1 MLQCYLSD
9 VIRQFAD
16 KGAEH
21 EFQKE
26 KDTENYIVDHH
37 PYSGAGDDCS
47 YIAVVFISGIERNF
61 KMNRMKTVLMTAAML
76 VCVFACTAV
85 AGKTVYAAPNDTI
98 QTGISADGMDLSG
111 MTQEQAQG
119 VVQSYVNELG
129 QAQVQLQAQDG
140 QSVSISLSELG
151 ISWKNPELVSEAV
164 SLGKKGNIVARYK
177 AEKDLQNKGKNYPVV
192 LDFDKEAI
200 RQAVTERCSKFN
212 VEAIDAHLTR
222 VDGSFQIE
230 DGQTGYVVD
239 ENASVAAI
247 YDYLTGS
254 WVKGE
259 NGNVALVMAVD
270 EPKGK
275 TEELAKVKDVLGT
288 FTTSYSTSGA
298 SRSKNVANGCR
309 LINGTTLYP
318 GDTFSTYNT
327 VKPFSTENGY
337 EMAGSYL
344 NGKVVDSIG
353 GGICQVST
361 TLYNAVLRAEL
372 NVTERSPHSMTVHYV
387 DLSEDAAIAGTYKD
401 FKFVNSTEYPIYIEG
416 YTTSDKKITFNIYG
430 KETRDK
436 NRTISFESQ
445 MVSETPATTILQE
458 DAGQGIGY
466 KAVSSKGSSGY
477 VAELYKI
484 VKVNGVETDRIKVNK
499 STYKGTNRV
508 VTYGTAGDPTLSENL
523 RAAIA
528 AQDEALADANIAAAV
543 PAQ

>member
-1 MLQCYLSD
+1 MKKWKGSILLAICLLAMASSMTVCAAGETILKGVSIDKLD
-9 VIRQFAD
+9 V
-16 KGAEH
+16 
-21 EFQKE
+21 
-26 KDTENYIVDHH
+26 
-37 PYSGAGDDCS
+37 
-47 YIAVVFISGIERNF
+47 
-61 KMNRMKTVLMTAAML
+61 
-76 VCVFACTAV
+76 
-85 AGKTVYAAPNDTI
+85 
-98 QTGISADGMDLSG
+98 SG
-111 MTQEQAQG
+111 MTREEALAALE
-119 VVQSYVNELG
+119 SYEKNLG
-129 QAQVQLQAQDG
+129 G
-140 QSVSISLSELG
+140 QSIKLG
-151 ISWKNPELVSEAV
+151 IGDNVIEAKLSDLGVTFDNEDLVDEAIGV
-164 SLGKKGNIVARYK
+164 GHAGNIVKRYK
-177 AEKDLQNKGKNYPVV
+177 DQKDLQHSGKTFPLSWQTNEDTVRTYVENNCTKYDKKAQNASLTRENGAFNFVAGTEGLELNVDSAVRTISDYLENSWTSDNTEV
-192 LDFDKEAI
+192 LNLET
-200 RQAVTERCSKFN
+200 QVTEP
-212 VEAIDAHLTR
+212 E
-222 VDGSFQIE
+222 GS
-230 DGQTGYVVD
+230 
-239 ENASVAAI
+239 A
-247 YDYLTGS
+247 
-254 WVKGE
+254 
-259 NGNVALVMAVD
+259 
-270 EPKGK
+270 
-275 TEELAKVKDVLGT
+275 EELANIKDLLGS
-288 FTTSYSTSGA
+288 FTTSFSTSG
-298 SRSKNVANGCR
+298 SNRCKNVSSGASH
-309 LINGTTLYP
+309 INGTVLYP
-318 GDTFSTYNT
+318 GEEFSAYET
-327 VKPFSTENGY
+327 VSPFTEANGY
-337 EMAGSYL
+337 AMAGSYL
-344 NGKVVDSIG
+344 NGEVVDSMG

-372 NVTERSPHSMTVHYV
+372 NVTERFPHSMTVHYV

>member
-1 MLQCYLSD
+1 MKKWKGSLLLAICLLAMASSMTVCAAGETILKGVSIDKLD
-9 VIRQFAD
+9 V
-16 KGAEH
+16 
-21 EFQKE
+21 
-26 KDTENYIVDHH
+26 
-37 PYSGAGDDCS
+37 
-47 YIAVVFISGIERNF
+47 
-61 KMNRMKTVLMTAAML
+61 
-76 VCVFACTAV
+76 
-85 AGKTVYAAPNDTI
+85 
-98 QTGISADGMDLSG
+98 SG
-111 MTQEQAQG
+111 MTREEALAALE
-119 VVQSYVNELG
+119 SYEKNLG
-129 QAQVQLQAQDG
+129 G
-140 QSVSISLSELG
+140 QSIKLG
-151 ISWKNPELVSEAV
+151 IGDNVIEAKLSDLGVTFDNEDLVDEAIGV
-164 SLGKKGNIVARYK
+164 GHAGNIVKRYK
-177 AEKDLQNKGKNYPVV
+177 DQKDLQHSGKTFPLSWQTNEDTVRTYVENNCTKYDKKAQNASLTRENGAFNFVAGTEGLELNVDSAVRTISDYLENSWTSDNTAV
-192 LDFDKEAI
+192 LNLET
-200 RQAVTERCSKFN
+200 QVTEP
-212 VEAIDAHLTR
+212 E
-222 VDGSFQIE
+222 GS
-230 DGQTGYVVD
+230 
-239 ENASVAAI
+239 A
-247 YDYLTGS
+247 
-254 WVKGE
+254 
-259 NGNVALVMAVD
+259 
-270 EPKGK
+270 
-275 TEELAKVKDVLGT
+275 EELANIKDLLGS
-288 FTTSYSTSGA
+288 FTTSFSTSG
-298 SRSKNVANGCR
+298 SNRCKNVSSGASH
-309 LINGTTLYP
+309 INGTVLYP
-318 GDTFSTYNT
+318 GEEFSAYET
-327 VKPFSTENGY
+327 VSPFTEANGY
-337 EMAGSYL
+337 AMAGSYL
-344 NGKVVDSIG
+344 NGEVVDSMG

>member
-1 MLQCYLSD
+1 MKKWKGSLLLAICLLAMTSSMTVCAAGETILKGVSIDKLD
-9 VIRQFAD
+9 V
-16 KGAEH
+16 
-21 EFQKE
+21 
-26 KDTENYIVDHH
+26 
-37 PYSGAGDDCS
+37 
-47 YIAVVFISGIERNF
+47 
-61 KMNRMKTVLMTAAML
+61 
-76 VCVFACTAV
+76 
-85 AGKTVYAAPNDTI
+85 
-98 QTGISADGMDLSG
+98 SG
-111 MTQEQAQG
+111 MTREEALAALE
-119 VVQSYVNELG
+119 SYEKNLG
-129 QAQVQLQAQDG
+129 G
-140 QSVSISLSELG
+140 QSIKLG
-151 ISWKNPELVSEAV
+151 IGDNVIEAKLSDLGVTFDNEDLVDEAIGV
-164 SLGKKGNIVARYK
+164 GHAGNIVKRYK
-177 AEKDLQNKGKNYPVV
+177 DQKDLQHSGKTFPLSWQTNEDTVRTYVENNCTKYDKKAQNASLTRENGAFNFVAGTEGLELNVDSAVRTISDYLENSWTSDNTAV
-192 LDFDKEAI
+192 LNLET
-200 RQAVTERCSKFN
+200 QVTEP
-212 VEAIDAHLTR
+212 E
-222 VDGSFQIE
+222 GS
-230 DGQTGYVVD
+230 
-239 ENASVAAI
+239 A
-247 YDYLTGS
+247 
-254 WVKGE
+254 
-259 NGNVALVMAVD
+259 
-270 EPKGK
+270 
-275 TEELAKVKDVLGT
+275 EELANIKDLLGS
-288 FTTSYSTSGA
+288 FTTSFSTSG
-298 SRSKNVANGCR
+298 SNRCKNVSSGASH
-309 LINGTTLYP
+309 INGTVLYP
-318 GDTFSTYNT
+318 GEEFSAYET
-327 VKPFSTENGY
+327 VSPFTEANGY
-337 EMAGSYL
+337 AMAGSYL
-344 NGKVVDSIG
+344 NGEVVDSMG

-528 AQDEALADANIAAAV
+528 AQDEALADANIAAAL

>member
-1 MLQCYLSD
+1 MKKWKGSLLLAICLLAMASSMTVCAAGETILKGVSIDKLD
-9 VIRQFAD
+9 V
-16 KGAEH
+16 
-21 EFQKE
+21 
-26 KDTENYIVDHH
+26 
-37 PYSGAGDDCS
+37 
-47 YIAVVFISGIERNF
+47 
-61 KMNRMKTVLMTAAML
+61 
-76 VCVFACTAV
+76 
-85 AGKTVYAAPNDTI
+85 
-98 QTGISADGMDLSG
+98 SG
-111 MTQEQAQG
+111 MTREEALAALE
-119 VVQSYVNELG
+119 SYEKNLG
-129 QAQVQLQAQDG
+129 G
-140 QSVSISLSELG
+140 QSIKLG
-151 ISWKNPELVSEAV
+151 IGDNVIEAKLSDLGVTFDNEDLVDEAIGV
-164 SLGKKGNIVARYK
+164 GHVGNIVKRYK
-177 AEKDLQNKGKNYPVV
+177 DQKDLQHSGKTFPLSWQTNEDTVRTYVENNCTKYDKKAQNASLTRENGAFNFVAGTEGLELNVDSAVRTISDYLENSWTSDNTEV
-192 LDFDKEAI
+192 LNLET
-200 RQAVTERCSKFN
+200 QVTEP
-212 VEAIDAHLTR
+212 E
-222 VDGSFQIE
+222 GS
-230 DGQTGYVVD
+230 
-239 ENASVAAI
+239 A
-247 YDYLTGS
+247 
-254 WVKGE
+254 
-259 NGNVALVMAVD
+259 
-270 EPKGK
+270 
-275 TEELAKVKDVLGT
+275 EELANIKDLLGS
-288 FTTSYSTSGA
+288 FTTSFSTSG
-298 SRSKNVANGCR
+298 SNRCKNVSSGASH
-309 LINGTTLYP
+309 INGTVLYP
-318 GDTFSTYNT
+318 GEEFSAYET
-327 VKPFSTENGY
+327 VSPFTEANGY
-337 EMAGSYL
+337 AMAGSYL
-344 NGKVVDSIG
+344 NGEVVDSMG

-445 MVSETPATTILQE
+445 IVSETPATTILQE

>member
-1 MLQCYLSD
+1 MKKWKGSLLLAICLLAMTSSMTVCAAGETILKGVSIDKLD
-9 VIRQFAD
+9 V
-16 KGAEH
+16 
-21 EFQKE
+21 
-26 KDTENYIVDHH
+26 
-37 PYSGAGDDCS
+37 
-47 YIAVVFISGIERNF
+47 
-61 KMNRMKTVLMTAAML
+61 
-76 VCVFACTAV
+76 
-85 AGKTVYAAPNDTI
+85 
-98 QTGISADGMDLSG
+98 SG
-111 MTQEQAQG
+111 MTREEALAALE
-119 VVQSYVNELG
+119 SYEKNLG
-129 QAQVQLQAQDG
+129 G
-140 QSVSISLSELG
+140 QSIKLG
-151 ISWKNPELVSEAV
+151 IGDNVIEAKLSDLGVTFDNEDLVDEAIGV
-164 SLGKKGNIVARYK
+164 GRAGNIVKRYK
-177 AEKDLQNKGKNYPVV
+177 DQKDLQHSGKTFPLSWQTNEDTVRTYVEDNCTKYDKKAQNASLTRENGAFNFVAGTEGLELNVDSAVRTISDYLENSWTSDNTEV
-192 LDFDKEAI
+192 LNLET
-200 RQAVTERCSKFN
+200 QVTEP
-212 VEAIDAHLTR
+212 E
-222 VDGSFQIE
+222 GS
-230 DGQTGYVVD
+230 
-239 ENASVAAI
+239 A
-247 YDYLTGS
+247 
-254 WVKGE
+254 
-259 NGNVALVMAVD
+259 
-270 EPKGK
+270 
-275 TEELAKVKDVLGT
+275 EELANIKDLLGS
-288 FTTSYSTSGA
+288 FTTSFSTSG
-298 SRSKNVANGCR
+298 SNRCKNVSSGASH
-309 LINGTTLYP
+309 INGTVLYP
-318 GDTFSTYNT
+318 GEEFSAYET
-327 VKPFSTENGY
+327 VSPFTEANGY
-337 EMAGSYL
+337 AMAGSYL
-344 NGKVVDSIG
+344 NGEVVDSMG

-445 MVSETPATTILQE
+445 IVSETPATTILQE

>member
-1 MLQCYLSD
+1 MKKWKGSLLLAICLLAMASSMTVCAAGETILKGVSIDKLD
-9 VIRQFAD
+9 V
-16 KGAEH
+16 
-21 EFQKE
+21 
-26 KDTENYIVDHH
+26 
-37 PYSGAGDDCS
+37 
-47 YIAVVFISGIERNF
+47 
-61 KMNRMKTVLMTAAML
+61 
-76 VCVFACTAV
+76 
-85 AGKTVYAAPNDTI
+85 
-98 QTGISADGMDLSG
+98 SG
-111 MTQEQAQG
+111 MTREEALAALE
-119 VVQSYVNELG
+119 SYEKNLG
-129 QAQVQLQAQDG
+129 G
-140 QSVSISLSELG
+140 QSIKLG
-151 ISWKNPELVSEAV
+151 IGDNVIEAKLSDLGVTFDNEDLVDEAIGV
-164 SLGKKGNIVARYK
+164 GHAGNIVKRYK
-177 AEKDLQNKGKNYPVV
+177 DQKDLQHSGKTFPLSWQTNEDTVRTYVENNCTKYDKKAQNASLTRENGAFNFVAGTEGLELNVDSAVRTISDYLENSWTSDNTDV
-192 LDFDKEAI
+192 LNLET
-200 RQAVTERCSKFN
+200 QVTEP
-212 VEAIDAHLTR
+212 E
-222 VDGSFQIE
+222 GS
-230 DGQTGYVVD
+230 
-239 ENASVAAI
+239 A
-247 YDYLTGS
+247 
-254 WVKGE
+254 
-259 NGNVALVMAVD
+259 
-270 EPKGK
+270 
-275 TEELAKVKDVLGT
+275 EELANIKDLLGS
-288 FTTSYSTSGA
+288 FTTSFSTSG
-298 SRSKNVANGCR
+298 SNRCKNVSSGASH
-309 LINGTTLYP
+309 INGTVLYP
-318 GDTFSTYNT
+318 GEEFSAYET
-327 VKPFSTENGY
+327 VSPFTEANGY
-337 EMAGSYL
+337 AMAGSYL
-344 NGKVVDSIG
+344 NGEVVDSMG

>member
-1 MLQCYLSD
+1 MKKWKGSLLLAICLLAMTSSMTVCAAGETILKGVSIDKLD
-9 VIRQFAD
+9 V
-16 KGAEH
+16 
-21 EFQKE
+21 
-26 KDTENYIVDHH
+26 
-37 PYSGAGDDCS
+37 
-47 YIAVVFISGIERNF
+47 
-61 KMNRMKTVLMTAAML
+61 
-76 VCVFACTAV
+76 
-85 AGKTVYAAPNDTI
+85 
-98 QTGISADGMDLSG
+98 SG
-111 MTQEQAQG
+111 MTREEALAALE
-119 VVQSYVNELG
+119 SYEKNLG
-129 QAQVQLQAQDG
+129 G
-140 QSVSISLSELG
+140 QSIKLG
-151 ISWKNPELVSEAV
+151 IGDNVIEAKLSDLGVTFDNEDLVDEAIGV
-164 SLGKKGNIVARYK
+164 GHAGNIVKRYK
-177 AEKDLQNKGKNYPVV
+177 DQKDLQHSGMTFPLSWQTNEDTVRTYVEDNCTKYDKKAQNASLTRENGAFNFVAGTEGLELNVDSAVRTISDYLENSWTSDNTEV
-192 LDFDKEAI
+192 LNLET
-200 RQAVTERCSKFN
+200 QVTEP
-212 VEAIDAHLTR
+212 E
-222 VDGSFQIE
+222 GS
-230 DGQTGYVVD
+230 
-239 ENASVAAI
+239 A
-247 YDYLTGS
+247 
-254 WVKGE
+254 
-259 NGNVALVMAVD
+259 
-270 EPKGK
+270 
-275 TEELAKVKDVLGT
+275 EELANIKDLLGS
-288 FTTSYSTSGA
+288 FTTSFSTSG
-298 SRSKNVANGCR
+298 SNRCKNVSSGASH
-309 LINGTTLYP
+309 INGTVLYP
-318 GDTFSTYNT
+318 GEEFSAYET
-327 VKPFSTENGY
+327 VSPFTEANGY
-337 EMAGSYL
+337 AMAGSYL
-344 NGKVVDSIG
+344 NGEVVDSMG

>member
-1 MLQCYLSD
+1 MKKWKGSLLLAICLLAMTSSMTVCAAGETILKGVSIDKLD
-9 VIRQFAD
+9 V
-16 KGAEH
+16 
-21 EFQKE
+21 
-26 KDTENYIVDHH
+26 
-37 PYSGAGDDCS
+37 
-47 YIAVVFISGIERNF
+47 
-61 KMNRMKTVLMTAAML
+61 
-76 VCVFACTAV
+76 
-85 AGKTVYAAPNDTI
+85 
-98 QTGISADGMDLSG
+98 SG
-111 MTQEQAQG
+111 MTREEALAALE
-119 VVQSYVNELG
+119 SYEKNLG
-129 QAQVQLQAQDG
+129 G
-140 QSVSISLSELG
+140 QSIKLG
-151 ISWKNPELVSEAV
+151 IGDNVIEAKLSDLGVTFDNEDLVDEAIGV
-164 SLGKKGNIVARYK
+164 GHAGNIVKRYK
-177 AEKDLQNKGKNYPVV
+177 DQKDLQHSGKTFPLSWQTNEDTVRTYVEDNCTKYDKKAQNASLTRENGAFNFVAGTEGLELNVDSAVRTISDYLENSWTSDNTAV
-192 LDFDKEAI
+192 LNLET
-200 RQAVTERCSKFN
+200 QVTEP
-212 VEAIDAHLTR
+212 E
-222 VDGSFQIE
+222 GS
-230 DGQTGYVVD
+230 
-239 ENASVAAI
+239 A
-247 YDYLTGS
+247 
-254 WVKGE
+254 
-259 NGNVALVMAVD
+259 
-270 EPKGK
+270 
-275 TEELAKVKDVLGT
+275 EELANIKDLLGS
-288 FTTSYSTSGA
+288 FTTSFSTSG
-298 SRSKNVANGCR
+298 SNRCKNVSSGASH
-309 LINGTTLYP
+309 INGTVLYP
-318 GDTFSTYNT
+318 GEEFSAYET
-327 VKPFSTENGY
+327 VSPFTEANGY
-337 EMAGSYL
+337 AMAGSYL
-344 NGKVVDSIG
+344 NGEVVDSMG

>member
-1 MLQCYLSD
+1 MKKWKGSLLLAICLLAMTSSMTVCAAGETILKGVSIDKLD
-9 VIRQFAD
+9 V
-16 KGAEH
+16 
-21 EFQKE
+21 
-26 KDTENYIVDHH
+26 
-37 PYSGAGDDCS
+37 
-47 YIAVVFISGIERNF
+47 
-61 KMNRMKTVLMTAAML
+61 
-76 VCVFACTAV
+76 
-85 AGKTVYAAPNDTI
+85 
-98 QTGISADGMDLSG
+98 SG
-111 MTQEQAQG
+111 MTREEALAALE
-119 VVQSYVNELG
+119 SYEKNLG
-129 QAQVQLQAQDG
+129 G
-140 QSVSISLSELG
+140 QSIKLG
-151 ISWKNPELVSEAV
+151 IGDNVIEAKLSDLGVTFDNEDLVDEAIGV
-164 SLGKKGNIVARYK
+164 GHAGNIVKRYK
-177 AEKDLQNKGKNYPVV
+177 DQKDLQYSGKTFPLSWQTNEDTVRTYVENNCTKYDKKAQNASLTRENGAFNFVAGTEGLELNVDSAVRTISDYLENSWTSDNTEV
-192 LDFDKEAI
+192 LNLET
-200 RQAVTERCSKFN
+200 QVTEP
-212 VEAIDAHLTR
+212 E
-222 VDGSFQIE
+222 GS
-230 DGQTGYVVD
+230 
-239 ENASVAAI
+239 A
-247 YDYLTGS
+247 
-254 WVKGE
+254 
-259 NGNVALVMAVD
+259 
-270 EPKGK
+270 
-275 TEELAKVKDVLGT
+275 EELANIKDLLGS
-288 FTTSYSTSGA
+288 FTTSFSTSG
-298 SRSKNVANGCR
+298 SNRCKNVSSGASH
-309 LINGTTLYP
+309 INGTVLYP
-318 GDTFSTYNT
+318 GEEFSAYET
-327 VKPFSTENGY
+327 VSPFTEANGY
-337 EMAGSYL
+337 AMAGSYL
-344 NGKVVDSIG
+344 NGEVVDSMG

>member
-1 MLQCYLSD
+1 MKKWKGSLLLAICLLAMTSSMTVCAAGETILKGVSIDKLD
-9 VIRQFAD
+9 V
-16 KGAEH
+16 
-21 EFQKE
+21 
-26 KDTENYIVDHH
+26 
-37 PYSGAGDDCS
+37 
-47 YIAVVFISGIERNF
+47 
-61 KMNRMKTVLMTAAML
+61 
-76 VCVFACTAV
+76 
-85 AGKTVYAAPNDTI
+85 
-98 QTGISADGMDLSG
+98 SG
-111 MTQEQAQG
+111 MTREEALAALE
-119 VVQSYVNELG
+119 SYEKNLG
-129 QAQVQLQAQDG
+129 G
-140 QSVSISLSELG
+140 QSIKLG
-151 ISWKNPELVSEAV
+151 IGDNVIEAKLSDLGVTFDNEDLVDEAIGV
-164 SLGKKGNIVARYK
+164 GHAGNIVKRYK
-177 AEKDLQNKGKNYPVV
+177 DQKDLQHSGKTFPLSWQTNEDTVRTYVENNCTKYDKKAQNASLTRENGAFNFVAGTEGLELNVDSAVRTISDYLENSWTSDNTEV
-192 LDFDKEAI
+192 LNLET
-200 RQAVTERCSKFN
+200 QVTEP
-212 VEAIDAHLTR
+212 E
-222 VDGSFQIE
+222 GS
-230 DGQTGYVVD
+230 
-239 ENASVAAI
+239 A
-247 YDYLTGS
+247 
-254 WVKGE
+254 
-259 NGNVALVMAVD
+259 
-270 EPKGK
+270 
-275 TEELAKVKDVLGT
+275 EELENIKDLLGS
-288 FTTSYSTSGA
+288 FTTSFSTSG
-298 SRSKNVANGCR
+298 SNRCKNVSSGASH
-309 LINGTTLYP
+309 INGTVLYP
-318 GDTFSTYNT
+318 GEEFSTYET
-327 VKPFSTENGY
+327 VSPFTEANGY
-337 EMAGSYL
+337 AMAGSYL
-344 NGKVVDSIG
+344 NGEVVDSMG

-445 MVSETPATTILQE
+445 IVSETPATTILQE

>member
-1 MLQCYLSD
+1 MKKWKGSILLAICLLAMTSSMTVCAAGETILKGVSIDKLD
-9 VIRQFAD
+9 V
-16 KGAEH
+16 
-21 EFQKE
+21 
-26 KDTENYIVDHH
+26 
-37 PYSGAGDDCS
+37 
-47 YIAVVFISGIERNF
+47 
-61 KMNRMKTVLMTAAML
+61 
-76 VCVFACTAV
+76 
-85 AGKTVYAAPNDTI
+85 
-98 QTGISADGMDLSG
+98 SG
-111 MTQEQAQG
+111 MTREEALAALE
-119 VVQSYVNELG
+119 SYEKNLG
-129 QAQVQLQAQDG
+129 G
-140 QSVSISLSELG
+140 QSIKLG
-151 ISWKNPELVSEAV
+151 IGDNVIEAKLSDLGVTFDNEDLVDEAIGV
-164 SLGKKGNIVARYK
+164 GHAGNIVKRYK
-177 AEKDLQNKGKNYPVV
+177 DQKDLQHSGKTFPLSWQTNEDTVRTYVENNCTKYDKKAQNASLTRENGAFNFVAGTEGLELNVDSAVRTISDYLENSWTSDNTEV
-192 LDFDKEAI
+192 LNLET
-200 RQAVTERCSKFN
+200 QVTEP
-212 VEAIDAHLTR
+212 E
-222 VDGSFQIE
+222 GS
-230 DGQTGYVVD
+230 
-239 ENASVAAI
+239 A
-247 YDYLTGS
+247 
-254 WVKGE
+254 
-259 NGNVALVMAVD
+259 
-270 EPKGK
+270 
-275 TEELAKVKDVLGT
+275 EELANIKDLLGS
-288 FTTSYSTSGA
+288 FTTSFSTSG
-298 SRSKNVANGCR
+298 SNRCKNVSSGASH
-309 LINGTTLYP
+309 INGTVLYP
-318 GDTFSTYNT
+318 GEEFSAYET
-327 VKPFSTENGY
+327 VSPFTEANGY
-337 EMAGSYL
+337 AMAGSYL
-344 NGKVVDSIG
+344 NGEVVDSMG

-372 NVTERSPHSMTVHYV
+372 NVTESSPHSMTVHYV

>member
-1 MLQCYLSD
+1 MKKWKGSLLLAICLLAMASSMTVCAAGETILKGVSIDKLD
-9 VIRQFAD
+9 V
-16 KGAEH
+16 
-21 EFQKE
+21 
-26 KDTENYIVDHH
+26 
-37 PYSGAGDDCS
+37 
-47 YIAVVFISGIERNF
+47 
-61 KMNRMKTVLMTAAML
+61 
-76 VCVFACTAV
+76 
-85 AGKTVYAAPNDTI
+85 
-98 QTGISADGMDLSG
+98 SG
-111 MTQEQAQG
+111 MTREEALAALE
-119 VVQSYVNELG
+119 SYEKNLG
-129 QAQVQLQAQDG
+129 G
-140 QSVSISLSELG
+140 QSIKLG
-151 ISWKNPELVSEAV
+151 IGDNVIEAKLSDLGVTFDNEDLVDEAIGV
-164 SLGKKGNIVARYK
+164 GHAGNIVKRYK
-177 AEKDLQNKGKNYPVV
+177 DQKDLQHSGKTFPLSWQTNEDTVRTYVENNCTKYDKKAQNASLTRENGAFNFVAGTEGLELNVDSAVRTISDYLENSWTSDNTEV
-192 LDFDKEAI
+192 LNLET
-200 RQAVTERCSKFN
+200 QVTEP
-212 VEAIDAHLTR
+212 E
-222 VDGSFQIE
+222 GS
-230 DGQTGYVVD
+230 
-239 ENASVAAI
+239 A
-247 YDYLTGS
+247 
-254 WVKGE
+254 
-259 NGNVALVMAVD
+259 
-270 EPKGK
+270 
-275 TEELAKVKDVLGT
+275 EELANIKDLLGS
-288 FTTSYSTSGA
+288 FTTSFSTSG
-298 SRSKNVANGCR
+298 SNRCKNVSSGASH
-309 LINGTTLYP
+309 INGTVLYP
-318 GDTFSTYNT
+318 GEEFSAYET
-327 VKPFSTENGY
+327 VSPFTEANGY
-337 EMAGSYL
+337 AMAGSYL
-344 NGKVVDSIG
+344 NGEVVDSMG

-436 NRTISFESQ
+436 NRNISFESQ

>member
-1 MLQCYLSD
+1 MKKWKGSLLLAICLLAMTSSMTVCAAGETILKGVSIDKLD
-9 VIRQFAD
+9 V
-16 KGAEH
+16 
-21 EFQKE
+21 
-26 KDTENYIVDHH
+26 
-37 PYSGAGDDCS
+37 
-47 YIAVVFISGIERNF
+47 
-61 KMNRMKTVLMTAAML
+61 
-76 VCVFACTAV
+76 
-85 AGKTVYAAPNDTI
+85 
-98 QTGISADGMDLSG
+98 SG
-111 MTQEQAQG
+111 MTREEALAALE
-119 VVQSYVNELG
+119 SYEKNLG
-129 QAQVQLQAQDG
+129 G
-140 QSVSISLSELG
+140 QSIKLG
-151 ISWKNPELVSEAV
+151 IGDNVIEAKLSDLGVTFDNEDLVDEAIGV
-164 SLGKKGNIVARYK
+164 GHAGNIVKRYK
-177 AEKDLQNKGKNYPVV
+177 DQKDLQHSGKTFPLSWQTNEDTVRTYVENNCTKY
-192 LDFDKEAI
+192 DKKA
-200 RQAVTERCSKFN
+200 QNAS
-212 VEAIDAHLTR
+212 LTR
-222 VDGSFQIE
+222 ENGAFNFVAGTEGLELNVDSAVRTI
-230 DGQTGYVVD
+230 
-239 ENASVAAI
+239 S
-247 YDYLTGS
+247 DYLENNWTSDNTAVLNLETQITEPEGS
-254 WVKGE
+254 
-259 NGNVALVMAVD
+259 A
-270 EPKGK
+270 
-275 TEELAKVKDVLGT
+275 EELANIKDLLGS
-288 FTTSYSTSGA
+288 FTTSFSTSG
-298 SRSKNVANGCR
+298 SNRCKNVSSGASH
-309 LINGTTLYP
+309 INGTVLYP
-318 GDTFSTYNT
+318 GEEFSAYET
-327 VKPFSTENGY
+327 VSPFTEANGY
-337 EMAGSYL
+337 AMAGSYL
-344 NGKVVDSIG
+344 NGEVVDSMG

-528 AQDEALADANIAAAV
+528 AQDEALADANIAVAV

>member
-1 MLQCYLSD
+1 MKKWKGSLLLAICLLAMTSSMTVCAAGETILKGVSIDKLD
-9 VIRQFAD
+9 V
-16 KGAEH
+16 
-21 EFQKE
+21 
-26 KDTENYIVDHH
+26 
-37 PYSGAGDDCS
+37 
-47 YIAVVFISGIERNF
+47 
-61 KMNRMKTVLMTAAML
+61 
-76 VCVFACTAV
+76 
-85 AGKTVYAAPNDTI
+85 
-98 QTGISADGMDLSG
+98 SG
-111 MTQEQAQG
+111 MTREEALAALE
-119 VVQSYVNELG
+119 SYEKNLG
-129 QAQVQLQAQDG
+129 G
-140 QSVSISLSELG
+140 QSIKLG
-151 ISWKNPELVSEAV
+151 IGDNVIEAKLSDLGVTFDNEDLVDEAIGV
-164 SLGKKGNIVARYK
+164 GHAGNIVKRYK
-177 AEKDLQNKGKNYPVV
+177 DQKDLQHSGKTFPLSWQTNEDTVRTYVENNCTKYDKKAQNASLTRENGAFNFVAGTEGLELNVDSAVRTISDYLENSWTSDNTEV
-192 LDFDKEAI
+192 LNLET
-200 RQAVTERCSKFN
+200 QVTEP
-212 VEAIDAHLTR
+212 E
-222 VDGSFQIE
+222 GS
-230 DGQTGYVVD
+230 
-239 ENASVAAI
+239 A
-247 YDYLTGS
+247 
-254 WVKGE
+254 
-259 NGNVALVMAVD
+259 
-270 EPKGK
+270 
-275 TEELAKVKDVLGT
+275 EELENIKDLLGS
-288 FTTSYSTSGA
+288 FTTSFSTSG
-298 SRSKNVANGCR
+298 SNRCKNVSSGASH
-309 LINGTTLYP
+309 INGTVLYP
-318 GDTFSTYNT
+318 GEEFSAYET
-327 VKPFSTENGY
+327 VSPFTEANGY
-337 EMAGSYL
+337 AMAGSYL
-344 NGKVVDSIG
+344 NGEVVDSMG

-387 DLSEDAAIAGTYKD
+387 DLSEDAAIAGTYRD

>member
-1 MLQCYLSD
+1 MKKWKGSLLLAICLLAMASSMTVCAAGETILKGVSIDKLD
-9 VIRQFAD
+9 V
-16 KGAEH
+16 
-21 EFQKE
+21 
-26 KDTENYIVDHH
+26 
-37 PYSGAGDDCS
+37 
-47 YIAVVFISGIERNF
+47 
-61 KMNRMKTVLMTAAML
+61 
-76 VCVFACTAV
+76 
-85 AGKTVYAAPNDTI
+85 
-98 QTGISADGMDLSG
+98 SG
-111 MTQEQAQG
+111 MTREEALAALE
-119 VVQSYVNELG
+119 SYEKNLG
-129 QAQVQLQAQDG
+129 G
-140 QSVSISLSELG
+140 QSIKLG
-151 ISWKNPELVSEAV
+151 IGDNVIEAKLSDLGVTFDNEDLVDEAIGV
-164 SLGKKGNIVARYK
+164 GHAGNIVKRYK
-177 AEKDLQNKGKNYPVV
+177 DQKDLQHSGKTFPLSWQTNEDTVRTYVENNCTKYDKKAQNASLTRENGAFNFVAGTEGLELNVDSAVRTISDYLENSWTSDNTEV
-192 LDFDKEAI
+192 LNLET
-200 RQAVTERCSKFN
+200 QVTEP
-212 VEAIDAHLTR
+212 E
-222 VDGSFQIE
+222 GS
-230 DGQTGYVVD
+230 
-239 ENASVAAI
+239 A
-247 YDYLTGS
+247 
-254 WVKGE
+254 
-259 NGNVALVMAVD
+259 
-270 EPKGK
+270 
-275 TEELAKVKDVLGT
+275 EELANIKDLLGS
-288 FTTSYSTSGA
+288 FTTSFSTSG
-298 SRSKNVANGCR
+298 SNRCKNVSSGASH
-309 LINGTTLYP
+309 INGTVLYP
-318 GDTFSTYNT
+318 GEEFSAYET
-327 VKPFSTENGY
+327 VSPFTEANGY
-337 EMAGSYL
+337 AMAGSYL
-344 NGKVVDSIG
+344 NGEVVDSMG
-353 GGICQVST
+353 GGIGLVST

>member
-1 MLQCYLSD
+1 MKKWKGSLLLAICLLAMTSSMTVCAAGETILKGVSIDKLD
-9 VIRQFAD
+9 V
-16 KGAEH
+16 
-21 EFQKE
+21 
-26 KDTENYIVDHH
+26 
-37 PYSGAGDDCS
+37 
-47 YIAVVFISGIERNF
+47 
-61 KMNRMKTVLMTAAML
+61 
-76 VCVFACTAV
+76 
-85 AGKTVYAAPNDTI
+85 
-98 QTGISADGMDLSG
+98 SG
-111 MTQEQAQG
+111 MTREEALAALE
-119 VVQSYVNELG
+119 SYEKNLG
-129 QAQVQLQAQDG
+129 G
-140 QSVSISLSELG
+140 QSIKLG
-151 ISWKNPELVSEAV
+151 IGDNVIEAKLSDLGVTFDNEDLVDEAIGV
-164 SLGKKGNIVARYK
+164 GHVGNIVKRYK
-177 AEKDLQNKGKNYPVV
+177 DQKDLQHSGKTFPLSWQTNENTVRTYVENNCTKYDKKAQNASLTRENGAFNFVAGTEGLELNVDSAVRTISDYLENSWTSDNTEV
-192 LDFDKEAI
+192 LNLET
-200 RQAVTERCSKFN
+200 QVTEP
-212 VEAIDAHLTR
+212 E
-222 VDGSFQIE
+222 GS
-230 DGQTGYVVD
+230 
-239 ENASVAAI
+239 A
-247 YDYLTGS
+247 
-254 WVKGE
+254 
-259 NGNVALVMAVD
+259 
-270 EPKGK
+270 
-275 TEELAKVKDVLGT
+275 EELANIKDLLGS
-288 FTTSYSTSGA
+288 FTTSFSTSG
-298 SRSKNVANGCR
+298 SNRCKNVSSGASH
-309 LINGTTLYP
+309 INGTVLYP
-318 GDTFSTYNT
+318 GEEFSAYET
-327 VKPFSTENGY
+327 VSPFTEANGY
-337 EMAGSYL
+337 AMAGSYL
-344 NGKVVDSIG
+344 NGEVVDSMG

>member
-1 MLQCYLSD
+1 MKKWKGSLLLAICLLAMTSSMTVCAAGETILKGVSIDKLD
-9 VIRQFAD
+9 V
-16 KGAEH
+16 
-21 EFQKE
+21 
-26 KDTENYIVDHH
+26 
-37 PYSGAGDDCS
+37 
-47 YIAVVFISGIERNF
+47 
-61 KMNRMKTVLMTAAML
+61 
-76 VCVFACTAV
+76 
-85 AGKTVYAAPNDTI
+85 
-98 QTGISADGMDLSG
+98 SG
-111 MTQEQAQG
+111 MTREEALAALE
-119 VVQSYVNELG
+119 SYEKNLG
-129 QAQVQLQAQDG
+129 G
-140 QSVSISLSELG
+140 QSIKLG
-151 ISWKNPELVSEAV
+151 IGDNVIEAKLSDLGVTFDNEDLVDEAIGV
-164 SLGKKGNIVARYK
+164 GHAGNIVKRYK
-177 AEKDLQNKGKNYPVV
+177 DQKDLQHSGKTFPLSWQTNEDTVRTYVENNCTKYDKKAQNASLTRENGAFNFVAGTEGLELNVDSAVRTISDYLENSWTSDNTEV
-192 LDFDKEAI
+192 LNLET
-200 RQAVTERCSKFN
+200 QVTEP
-212 VEAIDAHLTR
+212 E
-222 VDGSFQIE
+222 GS
-230 DGQTGYVVD
+230 
-239 ENASVAAI
+239 A
-247 YDYLTGS
+247 
-254 WVKGE
+254 
-259 NGNVALVMAVD
+259 
-270 EPKGK
+270 
-275 TEELAKVKDVLGT
+275 EELANIKDLLGS
-288 FTTSYSTSGA
+288 FTTSFSTSG
-298 SRSKNVANGCR
+298 SNRCKNVSSGASH
-309 LINGTTLYP
+309 INGTVLYP
-318 GDTFSTYNT
+318 GEEFSAYET
-327 VKPFSTENGY
+327 VSPFTEANGY
-337 EMAGSYL
+337 AMAGSYL
-344 NGKVVDSIG
+344 NGEVVDSMG

-445 MVSETPATTILQE
+445 MVSETPATTVLQE

>member
-1 MLQCYLSD
+1 MKKWKGSLLLAICLLAMTSSMTVCAAGETILKGVSIDKLD
-9 VIRQFAD
+9 V
-16 KGAEH
+16 
-21 EFQKE
+21 
-26 KDTENYIVDHH
+26 
-37 PYSGAGDDCS
+37 
-47 YIAVVFISGIERNF
+47 
-61 KMNRMKTVLMTAAML
+61 
-76 VCVFACTAV
+76 
-85 AGKTVYAAPNDTI
+85 
-98 QTGISADGMDLSG
+98 SG
-111 MTQEQAQG
+111 MTREEALAALE
-119 VVQSYVNELG
+119 SYEKNLG
-129 QAQVQLQAQDG
+129 G
-140 QSVSISLSELG
+140 QSIKLG
-151 ISWKNPELVSEAV
+151 IGDNVIEAKLSDLGVTFDNEDLVDEAIGV
-164 SLGKKGNIVARYK
+164 GHAGNIVKRYK
-177 AEKDLQNKGKNYPVV
+177 DQKDLQHSGKTFPLSWQTNEDTVRTYVENNCTKYDKKAQNASLTRENGAFNFVAGTEGLELNVDSAVRTISDYLENSWTSDNTEV
-192 LDFDKEAI
+192 LNLET
-200 RQAVTERCSKFN
+200 QVTEP
-212 VEAIDAHLTR
+212 E
-222 VDGSFQIE
+222 GS
-230 DGQTGYVVD
+230 
-239 ENASVAAI
+239 A
-247 YDYLTGS
+247 
-254 WVKGE
+254 
-259 NGNVALVMAVD
+259 
-270 EPKGK
+270 
-275 TEELAKVKDVLGT
+275 EELANIKDLLGS
-288 FTTSYSTSGA
+288 FTTSFSTSG
-298 SRSKNVANGCR
+298 SNRCKNVSSGASH
-309 LINGTTLYP
+309 INGTVLYP
-318 GDTFSTYNT
+318 GEEFSAYET
-327 VKPFSTENGY
+327 VSPFTEANGY
-337 EMAGSYL
+337 AMAGSYL
-344 NGKVVDSIG
+344 NGEVVDSMG

-466 KAVSSKGSSGY
+466 KAVRSKGSSGY

>member
-1 MLQCYLSD
+1 MKKWKGSLLLAICLLAMASSMTVCAAGETILKGVSIDKLD
-9 VIRQFAD
+9 V
-16 KGAEH
+16 
-21 EFQKE
+21 
-26 KDTENYIVDHH
+26 
-37 PYSGAGDDCS
+37 
-47 YIAVVFISGIERNF
+47 
-61 KMNRMKTVLMTAAML
+61 
-76 VCVFACTAV
+76 
-85 AGKTVYAAPNDTI
+85 
-98 QTGISADGMDLSG
+98 SG
-111 MTQEQAQG
+111 MTREEALAALE
-119 VVQSYVNELG
+119 SYEKNLG
-129 QAQVQLQAQDG
+129 G
-140 QSVSISLSELG
+140 QSIKLG
-151 ISWKNPELVSEAV
+151 IGDNVIEAKLSDLGVTFDNEDLVDEAIGV
-164 SLGKKGNIVARYK
+164 GHAGNIVKRYK
-177 AEKDLQNKGKNYPVV
+177 DQKDLQHSGKTFPLSWQTNENTVRTYVENNCTKYDKKAQNASLTRENGAFNFVAGTEGLELNVDSAVRTISDYLENSWTSDNTEV
-192 LDFDKEAI
+192 LNLET
-200 RQAVTERCSKFN
+200 QVTEP
-212 VEAIDAHLTR
+212 E
-222 VDGSFQIE
+222 GS
-230 DGQTGYVVD
+230 
-239 ENASVAAI
+239 A
-247 YDYLTGS
+247 
-254 WVKGE
+254 
-259 NGNVALVMAVD
+259 
-270 EPKGK
+270 
-275 TEELAKVKDVLGT
+275 EELANIKDLLGS
-288 FTTSYSTSGA
+288 FTTSFSTSG
-298 SRSKNVANGCR
+298 SNRCKNVSSGASH
-309 LINGTTLYP
+309 INGTVLYP
-318 GDTFSTYNT
+318 GEEFSAYET
-327 VKPFSTENGY
+327 VSPFTEANGY
-337 EMAGSYL
+337 AMAGSYL
-344 NGKVVDSIG
+344 NGEVVDSMG

-477 VAELYKI
+477 VAEIYKI

>member
-1 MLQCYLSD
+1 MKKWKGSLLLAICLLAMTSSMTVCAAGETILKGVSIDKLD
-9 VIRQFAD
+9 V
-16 KGAEH
+16 
-21 EFQKE
+21 
-26 KDTENYIVDHH
+26 
-37 PYSGAGDDCS
+37 
-47 YIAVVFISGIERNF
+47 
-61 KMNRMKTVLMTAAML
+61 
-76 VCVFACTAV
+76 
-85 AGKTVYAAPNDTI
+85 
-98 QTGISADGMDLSG
+98 SG
-111 MTQEQAQG
+111 MTREEALAALE
-119 VVQSYVNELG
+119 SYEKNLG
-129 QAQVQLQAQDG
+129 G
-140 QSVSISLSELG
+140 QSIKLG
-151 ISWKNPELVSEAV
+151 IGDNVIEAKLSDLGVTFDNEDLVDEAIGV
-164 SLGKKGNIVARYK
+164 GHAGNIVKRYK
-177 AEKDLQNKGKNYPVV
+177 DQKDLQHSGKIFPLSWQTNEDTVRAYVENNCTKYDKKAQNASLTRENGAFNFVAGTEGLELNVDSAVRTISDYLENSWTSDNTAV
-192 LDFDKEAI
+192 LNLET
-200 RQAVTERCSKFN
+200 QVTEP
-212 VEAIDAHLTR
+212 E
-222 VDGSFQIE
+222 GS
-230 DGQTGYVVD
+230 
-239 ENASVAAI
+239 A
-247 YDYLTGS
+247 
-254 WVKGE
+254 
-259 NGNVALVMAVD
+259 
-270 EPKGK
+270 
-275 TEELAKVKDVLGT
+275 EELANIKDLLGS
-288 FTTSYSTSGA
+288 FTTSFSTSSSNRCKNVSSGA
-298 SRSKNVANGCR
+298 SH
-309 LINGTTLYP
+309 INGTVLYP
-318 GDTFSTYNT
+318 GEEFSAYET
-327 VKPFSTENGY
+327 VSPFTEANGY
-337 EMAGSYL
+337 AMAGSYL
-344 NGKVVDSIG
+344 NGEVVDSMG

>member
-1 MLQCYLSD
+1 MKKWKGSILLAICLLAMTSSMTVCAAGETILKGVSIDKLD
-9 VIRQFAD
+9 V
-16 KGAEH
+16 
-21 EFQKE
+21 
-26 KDTENYIVDHH
+26 
-37 PYSGAGDDCS
+37 
-47 YIAVVFISGIERNF
+47 
-61 KMNRMKTVLMTAAML
+61 
-76 VCVFACTAV
+76 
-85 AGKTVYAAPNDTI
+85 
-98 QTGISADGMDLSG
+98 SG
-111 MTQEQAQG
+111 MTREEALAALE
-119 VVQSYVNELG
+119 SYEKNLG
-129 QAQVQLQAQDG
+129 G
-140 QSVSISLSELG
+140 QSIKLG
-151 ISWKNPELVSEAV
+151 IGDNVIEAKLSDLGVTFDNEDLVDEAIGV
-164 SLGKKGNIVARYK
+164 GHAGNIVKRYK
-177 AEKDLQNKGKNYPVV
+177 DQKDLQHSGKTFPLSWQTNEDTVRTYVENNCTKYDKKAQNASLTRENGAFNFVAGTEGLELNVDSAVRTISDYLENSWTSDNTEV
-192 LDFDKEAI
+192 LNLET
-200 RQAVTERCSKFN
+200 QVTEP
-212 VEAIDAHLTR
+212 E
-222 VDGSFQIE
+222 GS
-230 DGQTGYVVD
+230 
-239 ENASVAAI
+239 A
-247 YDYLTGS
+247 
-254 WVKGE
+254 
-259 NGNVALVMAVD
+259 
-270 EPKGK
+270 
-275 TEELAKVKDVLGT
+275 EELANIKDLLGS
-288 FTTSYSTSGA
+288 FTTSFSTSG
-298 SRSKNVANGCR
+298 SNRCKNVSSGASH
-309 LINGTTLYP
+309 INGTVLYP
-318 GDTFSTYNT
+318 GEEFSAYET
-327 VKPFSTENGY
+327 VSPFTEANGY
-337 EMAGSYL
+337 AMAGSYL
-344 NGKVVDSIG
+344 NGEVVDSMG

-508 VTYGTAGDPTLSENL
+508 VTYGTAGDPILSENL

>member
-1 MLQCYLSD
+1 MKKWKGSLLLAICLLAMASSMTVCAAGETILKGVSIDKLD
-9 VIRQFAD
+9 V
-16 KGAEH
+16 
-21 EFQKE
+21 
-26 KDTENYIVDHH
+26 
-37 PYSGAGDDCS
+37 
-47 YIAVVFISGIERNF
+47 
-61 KMNRMKTVLMTAAML
+61 
-76 VCVFACTAV
+76 
-85 AGKTVYAAPNDTI
+85 
-98 QTGISADGMDLSG
+98 SG
-111 MTQEQAQG
+111 MTREEALAALE
-119 VVQSYVNELG
+119 SYEKNLG
-129 QAQVQLQAQDG
+129 G
-140 QSVSISLSELG
+140 QSIKLG
-151 ISWKNPELVSEAV
+151 IGDNVIEAKLSDLGVTFDNEDLVDEAIGV
-164 SLGKKGNIVARYK
+164 GHVGNIVKRYK
-177 AEKDLQNKGKNYPVV
+177 DQKDLQHSGKTFPLSWQTNEDTVRTYVENNCTKY
-192 LDFDKEAI
+192 DKKA
-200 RQAVTERCSKFN
+200 QNAS
-212 VEAIDAHLTR
+212 LTR
-222 VDGSFQIE
+222 ENGAFNFVAGTEGLELNVDSAVRTI
-230 DGQTGYVVD
+230 
-239 ENASVAAI
+239 S
-247 YDYLTGS
+247 DYLENNWTSDNTAVLNLETQITEPEGS
-254 WVKGE
+254 
-259 NGNVALVMAVD
+259 A
-270 EPKGK
+270 
-275 TEELAKVKDVLGT
+275 EELANIKDLLGS
-288 FTTSYSTSGA
+288 FTTSFSTSG
-298 SRSKNVANGCR
+298 SNRCKNVSSGASH
-309 LINGTTLYP
+309 INGTVLYP
-318 GDTFSTYNT
+318 GEEFSAYET
-327 VKPFSTENGY
+327 VSPFTEANGY
-337 EMAGSYL
+337 AMAGSYL
-344 NGKVVDSIG
+344 NGEVVDSMG

>member
-1 MLQCYLSD
+1 MIEAKLSD
-9 VIRQFAD
+9 LGVTFD
-16 KGAEH
+16 NE
-21 EFQKE
+21 
-26 KDTENYIVDHH
+26 DLVDE
-37 PYSGAGDDCS
+37 A
-47 YIAVVFISGIERNF
+47 I
-61 KMNRMKTVLMTAAML
+61 
-76 VCVFACTAV
+76 
-85 AGKTVYAAPNDTI
+85 
-98 QTGISADGMDLSG
+98 
-111 MTQEQAQG
+111 G
-119 VVQSYVNELG
+119 VG
-129 QAQVQLQAQDG
+129 HA
-140 QSVSISLSELG
+140 
-151 ISWKNPELVSEAV
+151 
-164 SLGKKGNIVARYK
+164 GNIVKRYK
-177 AEKDLQNKGKNYPVV
+177 DQKDLQHSGKTFPLSWQTNEDTVRTYVENNCTKYDKKAQNASLTRENGAFNFVAGTEGLELNVDSAVRTISDYLENSWTSDNTEV
-192 LDFDKEAI
+192 LNLET
-200 RQAVTERCSKFN
+200 QVTEP
-212 VEAIDAHLTR
+212 E
-222 VDGSFQIE
+222 GS
-230 DGQTGYVVD
+230 
-239 ENASVAAI
+239 A
-247 YDYLTGS
+247 
-254 WVKGE
+254 
-259 NGNVALVMAVD
+259 
-270 EPKGK
+270 
-275 TEELAKVKDVLGT
+275 EELANIKDLLGS
-288 FTTSYSTSGA
+288 FTTSFSTSG
-298 SRSKNVANGCR
+298 SNRCKNVSSGASH
-309 LINGTTLYP
+309 INGTVLYP
-318 GDTFSTYNT
+318 GEEFSTYET
-327 VKPFSTENGY
+327 VSPFTEANGY
-337 EMAGSYL
+337 AMAGSYL
-344 NGKVVDSIG
+344 NGEVVDSMG

>member
-1 MLQCYLSD
+1 MKKWKGSLLLAICLLAMTSSMTVCAAGETILKGVSIDKLD
-9 VIRQFAD
+9 V
-16 KGAEH
+16 
-21 EFQKE
+21 
-26 KDTENYIVDHH
+26 
-37 PYSGAGDDCS
+37 
-47 YIAVVFISGIERNF
+47 
-61 KMNRMKTVLMTAAML
+61 
-76 VCVFACTAV
+76 
-85 AGKTVYAAPNDTI
+85 
-98 QTGISADGMDLSG
+98 SG
-111 MTQEQAQG
+111 MTREEALAALE
-119 VVQSYVNELG
+119 SYEKNLG
-129 QAQVQLQAQDG
+129 G
-140 QSVSISLSELG
+140 QSIKLG
-151 ISWKNPELVSEAV
+151 IGDNVIEAKLSDLGVTFDNEDLVDEAIGV
-164 SLGKKGNIVARYK
+164 GHVGNIVKRYK
-177 AEKDLQNKGKNYPVV
+177 DQKDLQHSGKTFPLSWQTNEDTVRTYVENNCTKYDKKAQNASLTRENGAFNFVAGTEGLELNVDSAVRTISDYLENSWTSDNTEV
-192 LDFDKEAI
+192 LNLET
-200 RQAVTERCSKFN
+200 QVTEP
-212 VEAIDAHLTR
+212 E
-222 VDGSFQIE
+222 GS
-230 DGQTGYVVD
+230 
-239 ENASVAAI
+239 A
-247 YDYLTGS
+247 
-254 WVKGE
+254 
-259 NGNVALVMAVD
+259 
-270 EPKGK
+270 
-275 TEELAKVKDVLGT
+275 EELANIKDLLGS
-288 FTTSYSTSGA
+288 FTTSFSTSG
-298 SRSKNVANGCR
+298 SNRCKNVSSGASH
-309 LINGTTLYP
+309 INGTVLYP
-318 GDTFSTYNT
+318 GEEFSAYET
-327 VKPFSTENGY
+327 VSPFTEANGY
-337 EMAGSYL
+337 AMAGSYL
-344 NGKVVDSIG
+344 NGEVVDSMG

-508 VTYGTAGDPTLSENL
+508 VTYGTAGDPILSENL

>member
-1 MLQCYLSD
+1 MKKWKGSLLLAICLLAMTSSMTVCAAGETILKGVSIDKLD
-9 VIRQFAD
+9 V
-16 KGAEH
+16 
-21 EFQKE
+21 
-26 KDTENYIVDHH
+26 
-37 PYSGAGDDCS
+37 
-47 YIAVVFISGIERNF
+47 
-61 KMNRMKTVLMTAAML
+61 
-76 VCVFACTAV
+76 
-85 AGKTVYAAPNDTI
+85 
-98 QTGISADGMDLSG
+98 SG
-111 MTQEQAQG
+111 MTREEALTALE
-119 VVQSYVNELG
+119 SYEKNLG
-129 QAQVQLQAQDG
+129 G
-140 QSVSISLSELG
+140 QSIKLG
-151 ISWKNPELVSEAV
+151 IGDNVIEAKLSDLGVTFDNEDLVDEAIGV
-164 SLGKKGNIVARYK
+164 GHAGNIVKRYK
-177 AEKDLQNKGKNYPVV
+177 DQKDLQHSGKTFPLSWQTNEDTVRTYVENNCTKYDKKAQNASLTRENGAFNFVAGTEGLELNVDSAVRTISDYLENSWTSDNTEV
-192 LDFDKEAI
+192 LNLET
-200 RQAVTERCSKFN
+200 QVTEP
-212 VEAIDAHLTR
+212 E
-222 VDGSFQIE
+222 GS
-230 DGQTGYVVD
+230 
-239 ENASVAAI
+239 A
-247 YDYLTGS
+247 
-254 WVKGE
+254 
-259 NGNVALVMAVD
+259 
-270 EPKGK
+270 
-275 TEELAKVKDVLGT
+275 EELANIKDLLGS
-288 FTTSYSTSGA
+288 FTTSFSTSG
-298 SRSKNVANGCR
+298 SNRCKNVSSGASH
-309 LINGTTLYP
+309 INGTVLYP
-318 GDTFSTYNT
+318 GEEFSAYET
-327 VKPFSTENGY
+327 VSPFTEANGY
-337 EMAGSYL
+337 AMAGSYL
-344 NGKVVDSIG
+344 NGEVVDSMG

>member
-1 MLQCYLSD
+1 
-9 VIRQFAD
+9 
-16 KGAEH
+16 
-21 EFQKE
+21 
-26 KDTENYIVDHH
+26 
-37 PYSGAGDDCS
+37 
-47 YIAVVFISGIERNF
+47 
-61 KMNRMKTVLMTAAML
+61 
-76 VCVFACTAV
+76 
-85 AGKTVYAAPNDTI
+85 
-98 QTGISADGMDLSG
+98 MD
-111 MTQEQAQG
+111 EAIG
-119 VVQSYVNELG
+119 VG
-129 QAQVQLQAQDG
+129 HA
-140 QSVSISLSELG
+140 
-151 ISWKNPELVSEAV
+151 
-164 SLGKKGNIVARYK
+164 GNIVKRYK
-177 AEKDLQNKGKNYPVV
+177 DQKDLQHSGKTFPLSWQTNEDTVRTYVENNCTKYDKKAQNASLTRENGAFNFVAGTEGLELNVDSAVRTISDYLENSWTSDNTEV
-192 LDFDKEAI
+192 LNLET
-200 RQAVTERCSKFN
+200 QVTEP
-212 VEAIDAHLTR
+212 E
-222 VDGSFQIE
+222 GS
-230 DGQTGYVVD
+230 
-239 ENASVAAI
+239 A
-247 YDYLTGS
+247 
-254 WVKGE
+254 
-259 NGNVALVMAVD
+259 
-270 EPKGK
+270 
-275 TEELAKVKDVLGT
+275 EELANIKDLLGS
-288 FTTSYSTSGA
+288 FTTSFSTSG
-298 SRSKNVANGCR
+298 SNRCKNVSSGASH
-309 LINGTTLYP
+309 INGTVLYP
-318 GDTFSTYNT
+318 GEEFSAYET
-327 VKPFSTENGY
+327 VSPFTEANGY
-337 EMAGSYL
+337 AMAGSYL
-344 NGKVVDSIG
+344 NGEVVDSMG

-477 VAELYKI
+477 VAELYKS

>member
-1 MLQCYLSD
+1 MKKWKGSILLAICLLAMASSMTVCAAGETILKGVSIDKLD
-9 VIRQFAD
+9 V
-16 KGAEH
+16 
-21 EFQKE
+21 
-26 KDTENYIVDHH
+26 
-37 PYSGAGDDCS
+37 
-47 YIAVVFISGIERNF
+47 
-61 KMNRMKTVLMTAAML
+61 
-76 VCVFACTAV
+76 
-85 AGKTVYAAPNDTI
+85 
-98 QTGISADGMDLSG
+98 SG
-111 MTQEQAQG
+111 MTREEALAALE
-119 VVQSYVNELG
+119 SYEKNLG
-129 QAQVQLQAQDG
+129 G
-140 QSVSISLSELG
+140 QSIKLG
-151 ISWKNPELVSEAV
+151 IGDNVIEAKLSDLGVTFDNEDLVDEAIGV
-164 SLGKKGNIVARYK
+164 GHAGNIVKRYK
-177 AEKDLQNKGKNYPVV
+177 DQKDLQHSGKTFPLSWQTNEDTVRTYVENNCTKYDKKAQNASLTRENGAFNFVAGTEGLELNVDSAVRTISDYLENSWTSDNTEV
-192 LDFDKEAI
+192 LNLET
-200 RQAVTERCSKFN
+200 QVTEP
-212 VEAIDAHLTR
+212 E
-222 VDGSFQIE
+222 GS
-230 DGQTGYVVD
+230 
-239 ENASVAAI
+239 A
-247 YDYLTGS
+247 
-254 WVKGE
+254 
-259 NGNVALVMAVD
+259 
-270 EPKGK
+270 
-275 TEELAKVKDVLGT
+275 EELANIKDLLGS
-288 FTTSYSTSGA
+288 FTTSFSTSG
-298 SRSKNVANGCR
+298 SNRCKNVSSGASH
-309 LINGTTLYP
+309 INGTVLYP
-318 GDTFSTYNT
+318 GEEFSAYET
-327 VKPFSTENGY
+327 VSPFTEANGY
-337 EMAGSYL
+337 AMAGSYL
-344 NGKVVDSIG
+344 NGEVVDSMG